1 MLISN
6 DKKRF
11 EVTNKKNHFSQRLI
25 ETGLKKSIFINIFL
39 VFWRMGGGINI
50 IVTLAVIVRD
60 NV

>member
-25 ETGLKKSIFINIFL
+25 ETGLKKVYSSTF
-39 VFWRMGGGINI
+39 FWYSGEWWEG
-50 IVTLAVIVRD
+50 
-60 NV
+60 